1 MPNQRQA
8 DKKMMRFWITL
19 ELYEKFRKY
28 ADALG
33 LSMSEILTD
42 YLVHQTANI
51 ELDAEDYERI
61 AQELRRKKT
70 GKC

>member
-1 MPNQRQA
+1 M
-8 DKKMMRFWITL
+8 

-28 ADALG
+28 ADDLG
-33 LSMSEILTD
+33 LSMSEILTA